1 MALPNDMQI
10 VPVVLLKRDI
20 ELIDAL
26 RKQQRMS
33 RSEFLR
39 TVIAAAVKPLFL
51 PDSSFEETP
60 ELSKEPITI

>member
-1 MALPNDMQI
+1 MALPSDMQT

-20 ELIDAL
+20 ERIDIL

-39 TVIAAAVKPLFL
+39 TVIAAAVQPLFL
-51 PDSSFEETP
+51 PDCSFEETKTS
-60 ELSKEPITI
+60 SKEPITI